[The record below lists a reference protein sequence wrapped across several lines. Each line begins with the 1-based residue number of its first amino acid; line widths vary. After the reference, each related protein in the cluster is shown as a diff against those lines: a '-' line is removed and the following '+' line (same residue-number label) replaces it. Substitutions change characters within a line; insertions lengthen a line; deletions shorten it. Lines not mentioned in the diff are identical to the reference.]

1 MKNATRIIAIVL
13 VLLMALALIP
23 MAAWATDGEHEH
35 VYSTEFTEDTPATC
49 IAAGSKSRHCTVEG
63 CDAKGE
69 HSYAEEFT
77 VDQAATC
84 TAAGSKSRHCTTVG
98 CTAKTEETVILA
110 TGEHSFTAETATADY
125 LKSAATCQSPAIY
138 YKSCAVCGLSSAGTA
153 QEATFESGTAGPHD
167 FDQTTGLCKTPG
179 CTAKRLVGT
188 VTVSGTAIP
197 GQTLTAS
204 FTGNNGTAPVT
215 YNWVEVPLDDIGT
228 GASYTVKA
236 TDVGKLIAC
245 EVSCSEIEGYVYS
258 EAVTVQEA
266 GSETGTEPTAADFTL
281 VTYGDSSTYTKGIG
295 MPVPCVETTTTCEGY
310 YSYGTGAAPGTRA
323 PEGTFNSPGSVST
336 RNLLDSLPDGT
347 YTLYFNYTWN
357 ENDTYIAI
365 GQFQVVSPESITLNF
380 TISGP
385 GRVLYRGSEISS
397 GPFTAN
403 VGGQYSFQ
411 LIPDENK
418 VVTVLTVNGEEQT
431 DKTSFSRIIRNKSLD
446 NAQIV
451 ITFGDLPT
459 DAVPIAVYSEGF
471 WTQDDLDGLN
481 PLNSK
486 MTEDSAGKDSKT
498 HILYVMPFW
507 NGNTSAPVEAK
518 DIPAEGL
525 SVTLPFPQGITAAN
539 RSAYTFR
546 VYHYHA
552 GTIDT
557 PPFTVSDAGVTVTL
571 KQFSPVGILALSNG
585 ELSVYTEG
593 MPVVGAT
600 LTAEVTPSDAKVNYQ
615 WQREGAAISGA
626 TKETY
631 ELTSADVGKK
641 ITCKVTDQD
650 DTTVTAESNAITP
663 SKPAVAVNRVVDDGD
678 TQKGK
683 LGGLCPGLP
692 YGPSSSGPWTVA
704 TGTTADVTVEG
715 LYYYQVATPGGEFK
729 VLPIG
734 TVEAYY
740 TITTRLLY
748 GKGTVDP
755 TTRTV
760 KRGASGGKFTFTPNK
775 NYKIA
780 DIRIDGTRIASS
792 SVSSTYTLGPIYS
805 KTLLEY
811 GFTYT
816 GTTPHTG
823 DDSNLALWAELCVLS
838 ALGVTA
844 ILAVTRRKSKS

>member
-1 MKNATRIIAIVL
+1 MICEDFVMKNATRIIAILL

-23 MAAWATDGEHEH
+23 MAAWATDGDEHEH
-35 VYSTEFTEDTPATC
+35 VYAEEYTVDVEPTC
-49 IAAGSKSRHCTVEG
+49 IAEGSKSRHCTME
-63 CDAKGE
+63 
-69 HSYAEEFT
+69 
-77 VDQAATC
+77 
-84 TAAGSKSRHCTTVG
+84 G
-98 CTAKTEETVILA
+98 CTAKTDETTIPA
-110 TGEHSFTAETATADY
+110 TGEHSFTAATATDDY

-138 YKSCAVCGLSSAGTA
+138 YKSCDACGLSSAGTA
-153 QEATFESGTAGPHD
+153 GEATFESGTVGPHD

-179 CTAKRLVGT
+179 CSAKQLAGT

-215 YNWVEVPLDDIGT
+215 YNWVEIHVGDIGT
-228 GASYTVKA
+228 GASYTVKD

-245 EVSCSEIEGYVYS
+245 EVSCAEIEGYVYS
-258 EAVTVQEA
+258 DPVVVQEPA
-266 GSETGTEPTAADFTL
+266 TEPAAADFKL
-281 VTYGDSSTYTKGIG
+281 VSNDESGKYTKGVG
-295 MPVPCVETTTTCEGY
+295 MPVPYVEKDTDYEGY
-310 YSYGTGAAPGTRA
+310 YSYGSGAAPGTRA
-323 PEGTFNSPGSVST
+323 PEDTFNSPGSVPT
-336 RNLLDSLPDGT
+336 RTLLDGLPDGT

-357 ENDTYIAI
+357 TEEKYIAI
-365 GQFQVVSPESITLNF
+365 GQFQLVSPETITLNF

-385 GRVLYRGSEISS
+385 GKVLYRGSEISS

-451 ITFGDLPT
+451 ITFGELPA
-459 DAVPIAVYSEGF
+459 DAEPVAVYSLGF
-471 WTQDDLDGLN
+471 WNEEDLEGLS

-486 MTEDSAGKDSKT
+486 MQEDSAGKDSKT

-650 DTTVTAESNAITP
+650 DSTVTAESNAITP
-663 SKPAVAVNRVVDDGD
+663 TKPVVTVKKIVDDGE

-704 TGTTADVTVEG
+704 TDTTADVTVEG
-715 LYYYQVATPGGEFK
+715 LYYYQVPTPGGEFK
-729 VLPIG
+729 ARPIG

-740 TITTRLLY
+740 TITTSLLY
-748 GKGTVDP
+748 GKGTVSP
-755 TTRTV
+755 TTREV
-760 KRGASGGKFTFTPNK
+760 KKGEKGGKFTFTPNK

-780 DIRIDGTRIASS
+780 EIRIDGTRVPSS
-792 SVSSTYTLGPIYS
+792 EVATSYTLGDINS

-823 DDSNLALWAELCVLS
+823 DDSHLALWAELFALS
-838 ALGVTA
+838 ALGLAAVVT
-844 ILAVTRRKSKS
+844 VMRRKTKS